1 MRCYV
6 SRNVACLKGKVEAR
20 RSALA
25 ILRAWL
31 IRLTGI
37 DETSLRPSSPLRADL
52 LA

>member
-6 SRNVACLKGKVEAR
+6 RSKRRLGKVEAR